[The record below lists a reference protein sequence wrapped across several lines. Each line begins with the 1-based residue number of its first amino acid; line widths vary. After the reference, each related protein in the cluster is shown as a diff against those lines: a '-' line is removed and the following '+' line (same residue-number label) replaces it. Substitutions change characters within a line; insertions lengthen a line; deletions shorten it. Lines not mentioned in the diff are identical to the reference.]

1 MYIVHSERIPIT
13 VCETG
18 VFAKAKIKELSCFIK
33 TASSDEVSQFVTK
46 MKNQELNGEVKL
58 NKERF

>member
-1 MYIVHSERIPIT
+1 MIDSEKIPIT

-18 VFAKAKIKELSCFIK
+18 VFSKAKIKELSCYIK
-33 TASSDEVSQFVTK
+33 TALGDEVSQFVTK
-46 MKNQELNGEVKL
+46 MKNQERPEDVKL